1 MSLTYSIAIRTL
13 GTAGEKF
20 RRELQSIAA
29 QTVQPEK
36 VVVYIAKGY
45 PRPEF
50 TVGREEYVWVA
61 KGMHSQRA
69 LRYDEITS
77 DCILMLDD
85 DVLLAPDR
93 AEKMLKAKTHGKTHF
108 LIVVAEG
115 VGQSDVIAREI
126 QEMTGMESRVTVLGH
141 VQRGGSPT
149 VRDRVLATEM
159 GYYAVELLAQDIG
172 NRIIGLKDGKV
183 YDIDL
188 QEGLAMKK
196 PFIQRRY
203 EILNDTAF

>member
-1 MSLTYSIAIRTL
+1 MGRK
-13 GTAGEKF
+13 AG
-20 RRELQSIAA
+20 
-29 QTVQPEK
+29 
-36 VVVYIAKGY
+36 YIAVN
-45 PRPEF
+45 
-50 TVGREEYVWVA
+50 VGIAVGAEAVITLEEEYDLN
-61 KGMHSQRA
+61 K
-69 LRYDEITS
+69 I
-77 DCILMLDD
+77 
-85 DVLLAPDR
+85 
-93 AEKMLKAKTHGKTHF
+93 AEKMLRAKTHGKTHF

-159 GYYAVELLAQDIG
+159 GYHAVELLDQGIG
-172 NRIIGLKDGKV
+172 NRIVGLKDGKV

-196 PFIQRRY
+196 PFLDRRY
-203 EILNDTAF
+203 DIFYDTAY